1 MVNAIII
8 SQARVGSSR
17 LPGKLLMKI
26 DEETLLSI
34 HLKRLKKSKLSKKI
48 ILATTFENGVEEII
62 KIGKENKVEIFQ
74 GDTENV
80 LERFYKASCNYRP
93 KYVVRVTSD
102 CPLIDHRIIDKLIKI
117 ASEKKLDYVSNILE
131 ETFPDGQ
138 DVEVFTFETLEKSY
152 KEAKLN
158 SDKEH
163 VTPFMRRN
171 SSFCG
176 GNIFN
181 SKNIKSSRDY
191 INVRMTVDEIE
202 DFKTIQILIKKFG
215 YRLDWEVYADYIT
228 SNLSL
233 FKNQK
238 IIRNEGY
245 FNSLKLGSNN

>member
-8 SQARVGSSR
+8 TQARVGSSR

-26 DEETLLSI
+26 NEETLLSI

-62 KIGKENKVEIFQ
+62 KIGKENEVEIFQ

-80 LERFYKASCNYRP
+80 LERFYKASCNYSP
-93 KYVVRVTSD
+93 EYIVRLTSD
-102 CPLIDHRIIDKLIKI
+102 CPLIDYRIIDKLIKVVF
-117 ASEKKLDYVSNILE
+117 EKKLDYVSNILE

-152 KEAKLN
+152 KEAKLK
-158 SDKEH
+158 SDIEH

-181 SKNIKSSRDY
+181 SKNIKSL
-191 INVRMTVDEIE
+191 INYRTVRMTVDEIE
-202 DFKTIQILIKKFG
+202 DVKARQFLIEKFG
-215 YRLDWEVYADYIT
+215 RSLKWEVYADYIN
-228 SNLSL
+228 SNPSL
-233 FKNQK
+233 FKNQN
-238 IIRNEGY
+238 ILRNEGY
-245 FNSLKLGSNN
+245 LNSLKLDSEN